1 VHSVAAFVFWTCS
14 GLVVYAYAIYPLL
27 LWLLAS
33 GRPERLPTPG
43 ELPSVSV
50 LIVGHNEEAVIGER
64 IDNLLG
70 LDYPVGKLELV
81 VASDGSSDRTVEIV
95 RQYES
100 RGVRLVAF
108 PFRSGKAAVLNM
120 VVPTLR
126 GDVAVLS
133 DANTMTDR
141 LAVRHLA
148 RWFSDPGVGVVCG
161 KLILFDPVS
170 GQNVDSIYWRYE
182 TFLKMCEG
190 RLGALLGAN
199 GAIYAIR
206 RTVFG
211 GLPSDTIVDD
221 FVIPLLAR
229 LRTGCTIVYDAAA
242 TALEETPKEI
252 SSEFKRRARIGAGDF
267 QSIPL
272 LWPLLD
278 PRRGWIAFTFF
289 SHKLLRWLCP
299 FFLLGAAV
307 SNVMLA
313 DRGVYGFSLAIQTA
327 IYGAAVVGRFLS
339 LGPGAAGKAMRL
351 ATMFTAMNAALF
363 VGFFRWATG
372 RQNGMWERTAR

>member
-1 VHSVAAFVFWTCS
+1 
-14 GLVVYAYAIYPLL
+14 
-27 LWLLAS
+27 
-33 GRPERLPTPG
+33 
-43 ELPSVSV
+43 VSV
-50 LIVGHNEEAVIGER
+50 LIVGHNEEAMIRAR
-64 IDNLLG
+64 IENLLA
-70 LDYPVGKLELV
+70 LDYPAGALELV

-95 RQYES
+95 RQYEG
-100 RGVRLVAF
+100 RGVRLIPLPA
-108 PFRSGKAAVLNM
+108 RRGKAAALNA

-126 GDVAVLS
+126 GDVVVLS
-133 DANTMTDR
+133 DANTMTDPM
-141 LAVRHLA
+141 AVRNLA
-148 RWFSDPGVGVVCG
+148 RWFSDPAVGVVCG

-170 GQNVDSIYWRYE
+170 GQNVDSVYWRYE
-182 TFLKMCEG
+182 TFLKVCEG

-206 RTVFG
+206 KSVFG
-211 GLPSDTIVDD
+211 GIPSDTIVDD

-278 PRRGWIAFTFF
+278 PRLGWIAFTFF
-289 SHKLLRWLCP
+289 SHKLLRWFCP

-307 SNVMLA
+307 SNVLLA
-313 DRGVYGFSLAIQTA
+313 DAGVYGLCLAIQVGV
-327 IYGAAVVGRFLS
+327 YGIAFAGRFLS
-339 LGPGAAGKAMRL
+339 PGPGAAGKAMRL